1 MNDFE
6 AMAIKT
12 ETKLSQ
18 VAEMMSSLEKDTK
31 TNLKVAL
38 EALSLSQE
46 LNRRFERHLP
56 EINEKLE
63 VFIDEVKS
71 QTSPI
76 WQKLEKHADKLSDH
90 SGKFKWMVGIFVGI
104 QAAWVAFLEFFRNK

>member
-18 VAEMMSSLEKDTK
+18 VAEIMSTLEQDTK

-56 EINEKLE
+56 EINEKL
-63 VFIDEVKS
+63 VAFIGEVKS

-76 WQKLEKHADKLSDH
+76 WQKLEKHSDKLSDH
-90 SGKFKWMVGIFVGI
+90 SGKFKWIVGIWVGV
-104 QAAWVAFLEFFRNK
+104 QAAWIAFIEFFHNK